1 MTRFPQHSSFR
12 FAAGLVCAA
21 LLAGCAAERHHRDG
35 LAAMEARDY
44 PKAVAELVQAAELKP
59 KDVEYRNDWLR
70 GRETATSK
78 LLATAAAAANEG
90 RSAEAEQA
98 YRAILRFDH
107 DNARAL
113 AGIESLANSAR
124 AADDA
129 AQARAAFKQGDVATA
144 SELATRALKSVPGL
158 AEAQAVRRDI
168 DAAQAQAILAT
179 PTLGSAYKKPIN
191 LEFRDASIKMVFDA
205 LSRTTGIN
213 FIFDRDVKSDQRT
226 TVFLKQ
232 TTLDDAIDVILST
245 GQLDKKILNASS
257 VLIYPNTPAKTRE
270 YQDLMVKAFYL
281 SNVEAKQAAN
291 MLKTVLKLKDIYVD
305 DKYNL
310 LVLRENPES
319 IALAE
324 KLIALQDLEE
334 PEVMLDVEVL
344 EINRSRLLNLGIQW
358 TNQFTVTP
366 LAVTTTGGGSS
377 GSGGT
382 GTVGT
387 SSMKL
392 SDLKSL
398 NSSVIG
404 ITPPSATIS
413 VQKSDGDA
421 NLLANPRIRVR
432 DREKAKILIGDK
444 VPVVTTTSS
453 GTFVTENIQ
462 YLDVGLKLEVEP
474 DIHLRDEIGLK
485 LALEVSSLVS
495 SVKTNNGSQ
504 AYQIGTRNVNT
515 ALRLKDG
522 ETQILAGLINDEDR
536 SSANR
541 IPLLGDLPVLGRL
554 FGSQN
559 DNRQKTEIVLSIT
572 PHLIRNIQ
580 RKGAAAESFWSG
592 TEASLRNRP
601 LQLRGFDTTA
611 DHGGPGAQRTAA
623 PGAGPAGTNGG
634 GAPAMAPPTS
644 SNAPKLAWS
653 GPPGARV
660 GETVMLMLNLD
671 SPELL
676 RAASLQLAFDP
687 AELEIL
693 AVDEGDYFSKGG
705 ASTFSK
711 AIDAASGR
719 VSIGAGVSSGA
730 GAKGSGRVLAVT
742 VKARAPGN
750 GNGVSVIAMTPIGGE
765 HSVGRPGL
773 PLTHSLTVTR

>member
-1 MTRFPQHSSFR
+1 MTRFSDRFSSR
-12 FAAGLVCAA
+12 FVASLICLAT
-21 LLAGCAAERHHRDG
+21 LAGCAAERHHRDG
-35 LAAMEARDY
+35 LAAMEAQNY

-70 GRETATSK
+70 VRETATGK
-78 LLATAAAAANEG
+78 LLANAATAAAEG
-90 RSAEAEQA
+90 KLVEAEQF
-98 YRAILRFDH
+98 YRGILQFDR

-113 AGIESLANSAR
+113 AGLETLANSAR

-129 AQARAAFKQGDVATA
+129 AQARAAFKDGDLARA
-144 SELATRALKSVPGL
+144 SELATRALKHTPNQP
-158 AEAQAVRRDI
+158 EAKAVRREI
-168 DAAQAQAILAT
+168 EAIQAQEMLVA
-179 PTLGSAYKKPIN
+179 PSLGSAYKKPIN

-358 TNQFTVTP
+358 TNQFTLTP
-366 LAVTTTGGGSS
+366 LAITTSGGGTS

-382 GTVGT
+382 GAVGT

-392 SDLKSL
+392 SDLKSI

-404 ITPPSATIS
+404 ITPPSATVS

-432 DREKAKILIGDK
+432 DREKAKIMIGDK

-485 LALEVSSLVS
+485 LSLEVSSLVS
-495 SVKTNNGSQ
+495 SIKTNNGSQ

-580 RKGAAAESFWSG
+580 RKSATDESFWSG

-601 LQLRGFDTTA
+601 LQLRSFDPA
-611 DHGGPGAQRTAA
+611 ANQASGAGAQRNAA
-623 PGAGPAGTNGG
+623 AGAGAAAGG
-634 GAPAMAPPTS
+634 GAAPMSPPGS
-644 SNAPKLAWS
+644 ANAPKLAWA
-653 GPPGARV
+653 GPAGARV
-660 GETVMLMLNLD
+660 GETVTLTLNMD

-719 VSIGAGVSSGA
+719 VSIGAGVASGA
-730 GAKGSGRVLAVT
+730 GAKGGGKVLTVT

-750 GNGVSVIAMTPIGGE
+750 GNGVTVIAMTPIGGE
-765 HSVGRPGL
+765 HAVGRPGL
-773 PLTHSLTVTR
+773 PLAHPLTVAR